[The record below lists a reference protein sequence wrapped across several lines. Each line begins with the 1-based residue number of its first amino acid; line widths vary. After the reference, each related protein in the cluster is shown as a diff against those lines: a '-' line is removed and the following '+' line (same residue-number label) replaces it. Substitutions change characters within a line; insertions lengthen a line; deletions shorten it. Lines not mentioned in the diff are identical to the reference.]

1 MAIKLGR
8 RGFMALGVG
17 SVALLAVGGG
27 AAALARPVWNAG
39 KFLGDGATVLGAV
52 AKAVLQG
59 TLPAEGVAQNAA
71 LSKLVVGIEG
81 VLANFP
87 TRTQKEFVQLVSL
100 LAHPWGRRA
109 LGMQHEWASASS
121 AEVAAW
127 LQNLR
132 TASLAVQQQAYHGLH
147 DITLA
152 AHFADPAV
160 WQSIG
165 YELPIKL

>member
-1 MAIKLGR
+1 
-8 RGFMALGVG
+8 MALGVAG
-17 SVALLAVGGG
+17 AAIVAVGGT
-27 AAALARPVWNAG
+27 AAALVRPVWSAG

-52 AKAVLQG
+52 GKAVLEG
-59 TLPAEGVAQNAA
+59 TLPTESAAQNAA
-71 LSKLVVGIEG
+71 LAKLVQGIEG

-87 TRTQKEFVQLVSL
+87 SRTQAEFVQLVTL

-109 LGMQHEWASASS
+109 LGMQQDFASAST
-121 AEVAAW
+121 AEIAAW
-127 LQNLR
+127 LQSLR
-132 TASLAVQQQAYHGLH
+132 SAPLAVQQQAYHGLH

-152 AHFADPAV
+152 AYFADPAV